1 MLVNIF
7 YDPKSKKC
15 LTLEGSNDSRIEN
28 NEIIFLGSETR
39 ENAELFIEGF
49 EKAQEI
55 TRPA

>member
-7 YDPKSKKC
+7 YDPKAKRC
-15 LTLEGSNDSRIEN
+15 LTLEGTNDSRIEN

>member
-1 MLVNIF
+1 MIVNIF
-7 YDPKSKKC
+7 YDPKAKKC
-15 LTLEGSNDSRIEN
+15 LTIEGTGDGRIEN

-39 ENAELFIEGF
+39 KNAELFIEGF

>member
-1 MLVNIF
+1 MVVNIF
-7 YDPKSKKC
+7 YNPKVKKC
-15 LTLEGSNDSRIEN
+15 LTIEGTNDGRIEN